1 MKTLHLTL
9 KKKWFD
15 MIASGEKTEEYREI
29 KPYWIVRFVDINYP
43 EETKGENKVIPHDI
57 RFDIENGHAPDVVLQ
72 GYFSQ
77 LKQFDGAI
85 FKNGYSGGAPLIS
98 FKSVSLSIGEGRAD
112 WGAEP
117 GKKYFVIKLG
127 EPLPSPLKQ

>member
-29 KPYWIVRFVDINYP
+29 KKHWVQRICDEHEGMMGGDFMDAHTVCAYTFR
-43 EETKGENKVIPHDI
+43 
-57 RFDIENGHAPDVVLQ
+57 
-72 GYFSQ
+72 
-77 LKQFDGAI
+77 QFDAVV
-85 FKNGYSGGAPLIS
+85 FCNGYSGGAPLMSFRNPTIS
-98 FKSVSLSIGEGRAD
+98 IDTGNPE

-127 EPLPSPLKQ
+127 ERVSAD

>member
-15 MIASGEKTEEYREI
+15 MIASGNKIEEYREI
-29 KPYWIVRFVDINYP
+29 KPYWVSRLVDWSRYPKESPDDCQNITKDICFDINQ
-43 EETKGENKVIPHDI
+43 GHDPY
-57 RFDIENGHAPDVVLQ
+57 DILRS
-72 GYFSQ
+72 YFSDI
-77 LKQFDGAI
+77 KQFDAVI

-98 FKSVSLSIGEGRAD
+98 LRIISITIGYGLPE

-117 GKKYFVIKLG
+117 RKKYFVIKLG
-127 EPLPSPLKQ
+127 EKI

>member
-15 MIASGEKTEEYREI
+15 LISSGEKTEEYREI
-29 KPYWIVRFVDINYP
+29 KYYWATRLLYKIEHPLGGYMSAWY
-43 EETKGENKVIPHDI
+43 
-57 RFDIENGHAPDVVLQ
+57 DIENGNYKCHGWNKFTGGAPVFKEFDAVV
-72 GYFSQ
+72 FR
-77 LKQFDGAI
+77 
-85 FKNGYSGGAPLIS
+85 NGYSGGAPLMSFRNPTIS
-98 FKSVSLSIGEGRAD
+98 IDTGNPE

-127 EPLPSPLKQ
+127 ERVSAD

>member
-15 MIASGEKTEEYREI
+15 MIDSGEKLEEYREI
-29 KPYWIVRFVDINYP
+29 KPYWGARLLYN
-43 EETKGENKVIPHDI
+43 IPVPWGGYLTPW
-57 RFDIENGHAPDVVLQ
+57 RDIERGDFEFNGWSNFISPNSIFEKYDVV
-72 GYFSQ
+72 
-77 LKQFDGAI
+77 KAR
-85 FKNGYSGGAPLIS
+85 NGYAKDSPVWIRKFLGTELR
-98 FKSVSLSIGEGRAD
+98 EGKPE

-127 EPLPSPLKQ
+127 ERINPHP

>member
-15 MIASGEKTEEYREI
+15 MIASGEKTEEYREL
-29 KPYWIVRFVDINYP
+29 KDYWAQRLFN
-43 EETKGENKVIPHDI
+43 
-57 RFDIENGHAPDVVLQ
+57 RIEHPRS
-72 GYFSQ
+72 GYFSPYPDFWS
-77 LKQFDGAI
+77 KDYEFNGWNNFTGGAPVFIEFDAVI
-85 FKNGYSGGAPLIS
+85 FRNGYSGGAPLMSFRNPTIS
-98 FKSVSLSIGEGRAD
+98 IDTGIPE

-127 EPLPSPLKQ
+127 ERV